1 MSTMR
6 VSIKEARQKFSE
18 LVNTVALK
26 KERVIIT
33 SRNKPKAVLVSI
45 QDAETLEEGSTRKVR
60 RRVQLESV
68 RRLRDRL
75 AKKGVVS
82 DSLTTLERLR
92 GDRLGE
98 LANGH

>member
-6 VSIKEARQKFSE
+6 VNIKQARERFSE

-26 KERVIIT
+26 KERIVIT

-45 QDAETLEEGSTRKVR
+45 QDAQTLEEGSTRKAR
-60 RRVQLESV
+60 RRIQLESA
-68 RRLRDRL
+68 RRLREKL

-82 DSLTTLERLR
+82 DAVGTLERLR
-92 GDRLGE
+92 GERLEQLSDG
-98 LANGH
+98 N